1 MSGPL
6 TDKWA
11 GERKKMEKTDNKTVH
26 VMVNLGGGLVTDV
39 QVFRS
44 KTGAQQ
50 FWDASIEEA
59 KKHVEY
65 QKLSPEEQQDFDMDP
80 FGFAYDG
87 DLEVVWETATLK
99 D

>member
-1 MSGPL
+1 
-6 TDKWA
+6 
-11 GERKKMEKTDNKTVH
+11 
-26 VMVNLGGGLVTDV
+26 MVSLKNGLVDDV
-39 QVFRS
+39 QVFQS

-50 FWDASIEEA
+50 FWDASIKEA

-87 DLEVVWETATLK
+87 DLEVFWDTATLK

>member
-1 MSGPL
+1 
-6 TDKWA
+6 
-11 GERKKMEKTDNKTVH
+11 MEKTQNTTVQ
-26 VMVNLGGGLVTDV
+26 VMVTLEGGLVRDL
-39 QVFRS
+39 QVFQS

-50 FWDASIEEA
+50 FWDASINEA

-65 QKLSPEEQQDFDMDP
+65 QKLSLEEQQDFDMDP

-87 DLEVVWETATLK
+87 DIELVWEEATVR